1 MEYKFDHIPTAK
13 EIKKTTEYHLSH
25 YTDYCKVWYDDG
37 SKEIFKNDIPVC
49 NYNGDNYFI
58 TFEAREIRTDGS
70 FGQMG
75 IIRAKRYI
83 RQISKKVDKSLNP

>member
-1 MEYKFDHIPTAK
+1 MEYKFDHKPTAK
-13 EIKKTTEYHLSH
+13 EIKKTTEYHLSN

-49 NYNGDNYFI
+49 YYNGDNYFI
-58 TFEAREIRTDGS
+58 TFEAGEIRAEGS

>member
-1 MEYKFDHIPTAK
+1 MRENLWNINLTTSLLQKK
-13 EIKKTTEYHLSH
+13 SKKTTEYHLSH

-49 NYNGDNYFI
+49 YYNGDNYFI
-58 TFEAREIRTDGS
+58 IFEAREIRTDGS
-70 FGQMG
+70 FGRMG

-83 RQISKKVDKSLNP
+83 R